1 MQNHPNGA
9 DGTATIRTFR
19 ELIWRRSP
27 SRYPIRTRRG
37 PSTLPAGSHLI
48 QRRHSDPLKGRAHS
62 RFRVIDDI

>member
-27 SRYPIRTRRG
+27 SDIRSVLIVDPQRCRRVATSSSADIPI
-37 PSTLPAGSHLI
+37 P
-48 QRRHSDPLKGRAHS
+48 
-62 RFRVIDDI
+62 